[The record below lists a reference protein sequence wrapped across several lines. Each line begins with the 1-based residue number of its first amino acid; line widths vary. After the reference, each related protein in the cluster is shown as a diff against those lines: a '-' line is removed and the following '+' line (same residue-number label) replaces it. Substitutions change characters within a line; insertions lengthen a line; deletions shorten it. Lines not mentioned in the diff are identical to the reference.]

1 MANNKPALKTVEL
14 KEEIKRLKGEM
25 RQRERELS
33 FFINAGKLLTSSL
46 EFKKTVKTILEQA
59 HLLVRGEVWTLLLW
73 DESSK
78 ELYFEMT
85 NGKLKK
91 TFKPFTVKPG
101 RGVPGTVV
109 KTGLSILIPDVRE
122 NLKYSTEIEQ
132 RIITRLRSILAVPV
146 VNKKKTI
153 GVLEMMNK
161 EDGTPFDAKD
171 LGLLL
176 TLVDQASIAIERSRM
191 YQTMSELVVTDDLTK
206 LFNFRYLE
214 QTLDS
219 ELRRSQRY
227 KSEISLVFL
236 DIDHFKEVNDAH
248 GHQAGSQ
255 VLIELGKVLI
265 DSLRDVDIIARY
277 GGDEF
282 VVVLPETSVET
293 THHIVK
299 RLQKHIREFKF
310 LKKKGLKIKLTVS
323 FGIAGYPVHAKNK
336 EDLLKASD
344 HAMYIA
350 KNSGRD
356 RIFVSGEIAER
367 GSFKKTV

>member
-1 MANNKPALKTVEL
+1 MANNKPALKTGEL

-59 HLLVRGEVWTLLLW
+59 HLLVRGEVWTLLLL

-85 NGKLKK
+85 KGKLKK
-91 TFKPFTVKPG
+91 TFKPLTVKPG

-109 KTGLSILIPDVRE
+109 KTGIPILIPDVRE

-132 RIITRLRSILAVPV
+132 RIIARPRSILAVPV

-153 GVLEMMNK
+153 GVLEMVNK
-161 EDGTPFDAKD
+161 EDGSPFDAND

-176 TLVDQASIAIERSRM
+176 SLVDQASIAIERSRM
-191 YQTMSELVVTDDLTK
+191 YQKMSELAVTDDLTK

-323 FGIAGYPVHAKNK
+323 FGIAGFPVHAKTK
-336 EDLLKASD
+336 EDLLKAAD

-367 GSFKKTV
+367 GSFKKT